1 MKIRNKL
8 LFSYIFITL
17 LIFVFLCICLVHS
30 RSVQTGLQ
38 SVCEELVAEG
48 DFGNEIISRTD
59 AELKEINASSKN
71 MRMLLSVLIWVVGL
85 FSIGIGIYLSSFVSS
100 VFTAFCKA
108 LRVLTSGELS
118 MKGEIEESQKKLLGR
133 KDEAGEMAACL
144 NYFVEKLKDVVRTSL
159 VAGKSVTE
167 GCEQLS
173 QGSQSMSSDTAA
185 QASFTE
191 EISSTVEQMAS
202 NIKNNSDNA
211 SQTDAIAQNVLEKG
225 QKGGEA
231 VRKTVEAMHA
241 IAEKIT
247 IIEDISTQTNRL
259 ALNAAIEAAR
269 AGDVGRGFAV
279 VASEVRKLAERSQT
293 AAEEISEL
301 SRKSVQVAEETGT
314 LFDEM
319 IPDIE
324 KTAELTQ
331 EIAAA
336 AREED
341 VGASQIN
348 KALIELDTTVQKDA
362 SAAEEFASL
371 SEEMATQA
379 KMMLQAM
386 AFFKIGDDEKEAE
399 PKKAVSAP
407 SSKRVFTR
415 PSLPDISVKAAEDL
429 PSEEAEEKSSF
440 RKSDSVFTGKKEFED
455 VVFEK
460 QASEDMNEVP
470 ASESESES
478 FEETSFDKKESE
490 PAAAEATAYV
500 PTEFISDSD
509 FEEF

>member
-1 MKIRNKL
+1 
-8 LFSYIFITL
+8 
-17 LIFVFLCICLVHS
+17 
-30 RSVQTGLQ
+30 
-38 SVCEELVAEG
+38 
-48 DFGNEIISRTD
+48 
-59 AELKEINASSKN
+59 
-71 MRMLLSVLIWVVGL
+71 
-85 FSIGIGIYLSSFVSS
+85 
-100 VFTAFCKA
+100 
-108 LRVLTSGELS
+108 
-118 MKGEIEESQKKLLGR
+118 MKGDIEDSQKKLLGR

-144 NYFVEKLKDVVRTSL
+144 HYFVEKLRDVVRTSC

-173 QGSQSMSSDTAA
+173 QGSQTMSSDTAA

-386 AFFKIGDDEKEAE
+386 AFFKLGDDASVPEV
-399 PKKAVSAP
+399 KKAVTAP
-407 SSKRVFTR
+407 ASKKVFTR
-415 PSLPDISVKAAEDL
+415 PSLPDVSVKTSEEM
-429 PSEEAEEKSSF
+429 PSEDVVEEKPSI
-440 RKSDSVFTGKKEFED
+440 KKAESVFTGKKEFED

-460 QASEDMNEVP
+460 QASEDMTEAPAAEPENEP
-470 ASESESES
+470 AEEPS
-478 FEETSFDKKESE
+478 FEKKEPDTADS
-490 PAAAEATAYV
+490 AAYV
-500 PTEFISDSD
+500 PSEFISDSD